1 MWHLGQADRNERTH
15 LSFFCGMVLHIL
27 IEIVKISNRY
37 FSNFHVFRG
46 LSVFSFPHF
55 VPVIGQGRVLCGND
69 FLACGV
75 MGSSQNNFS
84 IFQSHAVCQAKI
96 MYAHRSEQVHFCTQ
110 LNEASNDPNQPNK
123 KYVMLPLKYLE

>member
-84 IFQSHAVCQAKI
+84 IFQSHQSAKQKSC
-96 MYAHRSEQVHFCTQ
+96 MHTEVNKCTFAH
-110 LNEASNDPNQPNK
+110 N
-123 KYVMLPLKYLE
+123 

>member
-1 MWHLGQADRNERTH
+1 
-15 LSFFCGMVLHIL
+15 LSKFGNDV
-27 IEIVKISNRY
+27 
-37 FSNFHVFRG
+37 FSNFCIFRG
-46 LSVFSFPHF
+46 LSVFSFPRF

-69 FLACGV
+69 FLAFGV